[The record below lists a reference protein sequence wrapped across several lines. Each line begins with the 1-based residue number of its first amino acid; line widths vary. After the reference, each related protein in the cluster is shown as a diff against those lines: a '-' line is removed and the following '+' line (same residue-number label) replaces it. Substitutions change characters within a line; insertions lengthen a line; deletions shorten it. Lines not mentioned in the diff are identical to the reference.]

1 MKCKGCW
8 QFWQFWQKWPTRYK
22 GSCTNHL
29 DSHKGRGVHEMSTL
43 LIKLIYLV
51 KLSTKGGGGQYVQK
65 MLHMVCAWSLRLIK
79 EIRKKCVKLQEKRYL
94 FFSIF
99 NLSRLPSKEVICQ
112 IICWWSRGTNMVM
125 EVKLPYFHGRAS
137 TTVMAVKKSSIAQK
151 LRIHSEMEEKI
162 WLM

>member
-1 MKCKGCW
+1 
-8 QFWQFWQKWPTRYK
+8 
-22 GSCTNHL
+22 
-29 DSHKGRGVHEMSTL
+29 MSTL

-79 EIRKKCVKLQEKRYL
+79 EMCEITGEKISI
-94 FFSIF
+94 FSIF

-112 IICWWSRGTNMVM
+112 IICWWSRGTTMVM

-151 LRIHSEMEEKI
+151 LRINSEMEEKN
-162 WLM
+162 LTDVMKYLS